1 MEDDLND
8 RLSSILGFQKVHN
21 LGTYLGMPLFHN
33 RITCSTL
40 RFMVEK
46 GSSNRGRK
54 ISLVNWDSICQPRA
68 CGRLGFRHLEDHNYS
83 LLKLRFNLVS
93 KDDALWVRILILK
106 YEMKEKMPESI
117 ARGRCSAM
125 VEDYLEVSRT
135 SMCSAFLWLVLKQRL
150 LTNVEMLRRGIRKND
165 LIHVL
170 RDCPTAKEVW
180 LSGVPFKLQNK
191 FFSGILDSLTLIQR
205 EGHKKV
211 LIHTDNL
218 KVVKGLQDIHLTELT
233 PALVRRIHMI
243 LQTIE
248 QWEIKYIPRERN
260 QVVDR
265 LAKMALERNSTMQV
279 LKESPEE
286 LTAIIEIARVTNYSS
301 MLD

>member
-1 MEDDLND
+1 M
-8 RLSSILGFQKVHN
+8 SWAKQYIG
-21 LGTYLGMPLFHN
+21 
-33 RITCSTL
+33 
-40 RFMVEK
+40 
-46 GSSNRGRK
+46 
-54 ISLVNWDSICQPRA
+54 A
-68 CGRLGFRHLEDHNYS
+68 
-83 LLKLRFNLVS
+83 
-93 KDDALWVRILILK
+93 
-106 YEMKEKMPESI
+106 
-117 ARGRCSAM
+117 
-125 VEDYLEVSRT
+125 
-135 SMCSAFLWLVLKQRL
+135 LKQDSFGHLKSTHRPVQ
-150 LTNVEMLRRGIRKND
+150 T
-165 LIHVL
+165 
-170 RDCPTAKEVW
+170 
-180 LSGVPFKLQNK
+180 
-191 FFSGILDSLTLIQR
+191 GILDSLTLIQR